1 MSTLGKSPQFG
12 IYQRMDA
19 ITGTSDSSYTLKIN
33 TIPQPNFIAE
43 QLIVSINGV
52 IQSPN
57 SAYTVNGS
65 VITFSEAIDS
75 TDAIDFITA
84 MGHAHSTN
92 TVSDNT
98 ITAVKLNDAIGITS
112 TPVRKN
118 RNSIST
124 GFTLDSND
132 NAMVAGPITIDSGV
146 SVVINGSMSIV

>member
-43 QLIVSINGV
+43 QLIVSVNGV

>member
-33 TIPQPNFIAE
+33 LIPQPNFIAE
-43 QLIVSINGV
+43 QLIVSVNGV
-52 IQSPN
+52 IQAPN

-65 VITFSEAIDS
+65 TISFTEPIDS
-75 TDAIDFITA
+75 TDTIDFITA

-98 ITAVKLNDAIGITS
+98 VTAAKLNDAIGITN
-112 TPVRKN
+112 TPIRKN
-118 RNSIST
+118 TNRIQT

-132 NAMVAGPITIDSGV
+132 NAMVAGPVTIDSGV
-146 SVVINGSMSIV
+146 SVVINGSLSIV

>member
-43 QLIVSINGV
+43 QLIVSVNGV

-65 VITFSEAIDS
+65 VITCSEAIDS
-75 TDAIDFITA
+75 SDAIDFITA

-92 TVSDNT
+92 TVSDNV
-98 ITAVKLNDAIGITS
+98 ITASKLNDAIGITS